1 MSKPKKYLVVKS
13 EHEWR
18 QQLDPEDYKILRE
31 KGTEYPFSGKY
42 NDHFEKGYYNCKGC
56 NTPLYSSES
65 KFKSSCGWPS
75 YDEALPGALKYIKD
89 NSNGMF
95 RTEIVCARCGGHQG
109 HVFNDGPTLT
119 GIRYCVNSARI
130 SFYPKTK

>member
-1 MSKPKKYLVVKS
+1 MNKPKKYLVVKS
-13 EHEWR
+13 ELEWR

-56 NTPLYSSES
+56 NTPLYRSES

-119 GIRYCVNSARI
+119 GIRYCVNSASI

>member
-1 MSKPKKYLVVKS
+1 MNKPKKYLVVKS
-13 EHEWR
+13 ELEWR

-56 NTPLYSSES
+56 NTPLYRSES

-89 NSNGMF
+89 NSNGML
-95 RTEIVCARCGGHQG
+95 RIEIVCARCGGHQG

-119 GIRYCVNSARI
+119 GIRYCVNSASI
-130 SFYPKTK
+130 SFSPKTK